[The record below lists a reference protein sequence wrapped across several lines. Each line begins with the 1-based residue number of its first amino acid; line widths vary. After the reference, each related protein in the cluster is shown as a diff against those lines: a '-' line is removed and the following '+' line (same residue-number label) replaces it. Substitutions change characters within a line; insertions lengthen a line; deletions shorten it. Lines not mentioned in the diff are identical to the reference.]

1 MSMPL
6 SLENMFDSTYE
17 GMRAARFKSASEA
30 HNMEV
35 SLKELKHSFKTKIVK
50 HKRRGNEFIVM
61 IVGEH
66 NA

>member
-1 MSMPL
+1 MSLPL
-6 SLENMFDSTYE
+6 SIDNMFNSTYE

-30 HNMEV
+30 HNMEA

-50 HKRRGNEFIVM
+50 HKRRGNEFVVM
-61 IVGEH
+61 LVGEH

>member
-1 MSMPL
+1 MSMAL

>member
-1 MSMPL
+1 MPL

>member
-6 SLENMFDSTYE
+6 SLENLFDSTYE

-30 HNMEV
+30 HNMETN
-35 SLKELKHSFKTKIVK
+35 LKWLNLSFKTKIVK

-61 IVGEH
+61 LVEIH

>member
-1 MSMPL
+1 
-6 SLENMFDSTYE
+6 MFDSTYE